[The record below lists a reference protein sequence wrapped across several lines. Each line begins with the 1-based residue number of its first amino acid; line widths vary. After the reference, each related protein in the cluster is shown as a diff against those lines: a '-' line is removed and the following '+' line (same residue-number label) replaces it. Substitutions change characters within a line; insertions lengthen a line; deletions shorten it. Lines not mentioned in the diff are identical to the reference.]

1 VAWVTPCT
9 GIGCTATGA
18 TEDFTSLSQMRDD
31 QFSRLARVD
40 GMFGLW
46 QKSAR
51 EAQTPEAAAE
61 LATTVRAALPQA
73 DDESVL
79 VVAAIAGLLAAVAY
93 ADREFSP
100 LERQRAREALQRVNG
115 MTPEGV
121 EAVCQVIQCHVLEIA
136 TTEVPHNCRTLREIA
151 DRELR
156 REVLSLLLQLAA
168 ADERITAAETNV
180 LRQITTSLGLTQ
192 ADYNEMQAAY
202 RDRLEVLMHS

>member
-1 VAWVTPCT
+1 
-9 GIGCTATGA
+9 
-18 TEDFTSLSQMRDD
+18 
-31 QFSRLARVD
+31 
-40 GMFGLW
+40 MFGFW

-51 EAQTPEAAAE
+51 EAQAPEAAVE
-61 LATTVRAALPQA
+61 LAATVRSALPQA

-100 LERQRAREALQRVNG
+100 LERQRAREALQQVNG

-121 EAVCQVIQCHVLEIA
+121 EAICQVIQRHVLEIA

-156 REVLSLLLQLAA
+156 RQVLSLLLQLAA
-168 ADERITAAETNV
+168 ADDRITAAETNV

-192 ADYNEMQAAY
+192 TDYNEMQAAY